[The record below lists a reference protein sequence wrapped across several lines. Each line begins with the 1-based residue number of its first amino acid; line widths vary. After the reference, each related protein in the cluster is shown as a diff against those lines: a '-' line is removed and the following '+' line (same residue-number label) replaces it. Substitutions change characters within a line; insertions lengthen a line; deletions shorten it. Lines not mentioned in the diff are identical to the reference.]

1 MINTPSKINRWML
14 FKLPAAWLS
23 GVRLSLINDSRCEVK
38 VKFKWINQNPYRSM
52 FWAVQGMA
60 AELTTGM
67 LLTNSIQNSKAN
79 ISMLLVS
86 NKSNFHKK
94 AVGKITFICEEGE
107 NAKKLINSTI
117 QNITSKAW
125 FKAKG
130 YDETGDL
137 VSEFDFEWSCKKR
150 NNGQEFL

>member
-1 MINTPSKINRWML
+1 MIISPSKINRWML

-125 FKAKG
+125 FKVEG
-130 YDETGDL
+130 FDETGDL

-150 NNGQEFL
+150 NNG

>member
-1 MINTPSKINRWML
+1 ML

-23 GVRLSLINDSRCEVK
+23 GVRLTLIDESKCEVK
-38 VKFKWINQNPYRSM
+38 VRFKWINQNPYRSM
-52 FWAVQGMA
+52 FWAVQAMA

-67 LLTNSIQNSKAN
+67 LLTKSIQDSNSD

-86 NKSNFHKK
+86 NKSSFYKK
-94 AVGKITFICEEGE
+94 AVGKITFVCDEGE
-107 NAKKLINSTI
+107 IAKQLINSTI
-117 QNITSKAW
+117 KNTTSKAW

-130 YDETGDL
+130 YDEAGDQ

-150 NNGQEFL
+150 KNG

>member
-1 MINTPSKINRWML
+1 ML

-23 GVRLSLINDSRCEVK
+23 GVRLTSINDSKCQVK
-38 VKFKWINQNPYRSM
+38 VRFKWINQNPYRSM

-67 LLTNSIQNSKAN
+67 LLTKSIQDSNAN
-79 ISMLLVS
+79 ISMLLVGNNS
-86 NKSNFHKK
+86 IFHKK
-94 AVGKITFICEEGE
+94 AVGKITFTCEEGE

-137 VSEFDFEWSCKKR
+137 VSEFNFEWSCKKR
-150 NNGQEFL
+150 KNG

>member
-38 VKFKWINQNPYRSM
+38 VKYKWINQNPYRSM

-150 NNGQEFL
+150 NNG